1 MRPLRS
7 LDRDSVY
14 VRLEEGY
21 YKVPAADVKMLESGF
36 MPKGAVRVTDGE
48 FCSAV
53 RAVMMARGR
62 NIVRFEG
69 CPL

>member
-14 VRLEEGY
+14 VRLHDGY
-21 YKVPAADVKMLESGF
+21 YKVPAAEVKMLEDGF
-36 MPKGAVRVTDGE
+36 MPRHAVRVTDGE